1 MIEKDAYVLLE
12 QIRSIILNKPAVGEL
27 EGDEPV
33 YKELQETVTYLSR
46 CMMEM
51 NQFIQNLAE
60 EDQIESLPVQD
71 NFLAGMLKQLEVRE
85 RRLTEQ
91 AVRSKGFSSLLLAI
105 INSLKDWVV
114 VTEEKTGKIL
124 YTNNLVKKQFYNQKT
139 GQFFCGEA
147 CELLQQLQSPS
158 EIKDKHKYEF
168 KCSKKRFFQIE
179 SHPLEWE
186 NTNAVIHLITDVTY
200 QKETEA
206 YLEVMAY
213 KDELT
218 GLNNRRCC
226 ISTIDEYIK
235 AEFSFAL
242 CMVDLDGLKTINDQF
257 GHLNGDK
264 YLKCVSKEL
273 KESAQKGDFICRF
286 GGDEF
291 VILYRGLTEGEAAK
305 RLDAINRNLSGIF
318 EGYPMSVSYGI
329 ICIKK
334 EMDLLPET
342 ALKIADEKMYRL
354 KRLRKQKKKK
364 S

>member
-1 MIEKDAYVLLE
+1 MTEKDAYVLLD

-27 EGDEPV
+27 EGEAPV
-33 YKELQETVTYLSR
+33 YKELQETVSYLSR
-46 CMMEM
+46 CIMEM
-51 NQFIQNLAE
+51 NQYIENLAKGE
-60 EDQIESLPVQD
+60 QTESLPVQD
-71 NFLAGMLKQLEVRE
+71 NFLAGGLKQLEVRD
-85 RRLTEQ
+85 RKLMEQ
-91 AVRSKGFSSLLLAI
+91 AVRSRGFSSLLLAI

-124 YTNNLVKKQFYNQKT
+124 YTNNLVKKRLYNLET
-139 GQFFCGEA
+139 GQFFCGER
-147 CELLQQLQSPS
+147 CGLMERLQSS
-158 EIKDKHKYEF
+158 GEITDKHKYEF
-168 KCSKKRFFQIE
+168 KCSREKFFQVE
-179 SHPLEWE
+179 SHPLMWE
-186 NTNAVIHLITDVTY
+186 NTKAVIHLITDVTY

-235 AEFSFAL
+235 AESSFAL
-242 CMVDLDGLKTINDQF
+242 CMVDLDGLKAINDQF
-257 GHLNGDK
+257 GHLNGDQ
-264 YLKCVSKEL
+264 YLKCVSQEL
-273 KESAQKGDFICRF
+273 KESAGTGDFVCRF

-291 VILYRGLTEGEAAK
+291 VVLYRGLTEDEAAE
-305 RLDAINRNLSGIF
+305 RLAGINRNLSGILA
-318 EGYPMSVSYGI
+318 GYPMSVSYGI

-334 EMDLLPET
+334 EMNLLPET

-354 KRLRKQKKKK
+354 KRMRKQKKKK